1 MPYKSE
7 IKAIKLLQDSAKNIA
22 DSHQAIS
29 ADLDALKKALMD
41 IDGVEDLSHGEEF
54 TRLKVIKRMK
64 QKG

>member
-29 ADLDALKKALMD
+29 ADLDALNLT
-41 IDGVEDLSHGEEF
+41 VS
-54 TRLKVIKRMK
+54 LK
-64 QKG
+64 